1 MLQGAPGRVR
11 EYYDEHP
18 ISEARVLSA
27 LAGHGLGGPLTAEDL
42 FEFDQDHYG
51 GLAAVDALARRAG
64 IGAASRVLDLCAGLG
79 GPARFLASRRGS
91 AVVALELHAGR
102 AAGAARLNRLVKLP
116 RVTVVRADAT
126 TLPFAGGAFDACLS
140 QEALLH
146 IGDKPAV
153 LAECHRV
160 LARGG
165 RLAFSDWIVFPSL
178 GDRERERLWEWMAAT
193 TLQTLDGYRGLLGR
207 AGFTAV
213 EAEDLSGEWRTIVR
227 KRLELHRALRPQR
240 EARLGQQHYVEY
252 DQLHTYFVGLI
263 EAGKLGGGRFTAT
276 R

>member
-1 MLQGAPGRVR
+1 MLQGTPGRVR

-18 ISEARVLSA
+18 ISEAHVLAA
-27 LAGHGLGGPLTAEDL
+27 LAGQGLAGPVTADDL

-64 IGAASRVLDLCAGLG
+64 VGAASRVLDVCAGLG
-79 GPARFLASRRGS
+79 GPARFLANRRGS

-102 AAGAARLNRLVKLP
+102 AAGAARLNRMVKQT

-126 TLPFAGGAFDACLS
+126 MLPFKDGAFDACLS

-146 IGDKPAV
+146 IADKRAV
-153 LAECHRV
+153 LTECHRV
-160 LARGG
+160 LVRGG
-165 RLAFSDWIVFPSL
+165 RLAFTDWIAWPSL
-178 GDRERERLWEWMAAT
+178 ADRERLRLWDWMAAT
-193 TLQTLDGYRGLLGR
+193 NLQTLDGYRALLGH

-213 EAEDLSGEWRTIVR
+213 EAEDLSGEWRAIVR
-227 KRLELHRALRPQR
+227 KRIELHRALRPQR
-240 EARLGQQHYVEY
+240 EARFGRQHYVEY
-252 DQLHTYFVGLI
+252 DQLHAFFVGLI

>member
-18 ISEARVLSA
+18 ISEAGVLAA
-27 LAGHGLGGPLTAEDL
+27 LAGQGLRGPLTAEDL

-51 GLAAVDALARRAG
+51 GLGAVDTLARRAG
-64 IGAASRVLDLCAGLG
+64 VGAASRVLDLCAGLG

-102 AAGAARLNRLVKLP
+102 AAGAARLNRLVKQT

-126 TLPFAGGAFDACLS
+126 TLPFARGAFDACVS

-146 IGDKPAV
+146 IADKPAV

-160 LARGG
+160 LVPGG
-165 RLAFSDWIVFPSL
+165 RLAFSDWIAFPSL
-178 GDRERERLWEWMAAT
+178 GGRERERLWEWMAAT
-193 TLQTLDGYRGLLGR
+193 TLQTLEGYRGLLGR
-207 AGFTAV
+207 AGFSAV

-227 KRLELHRALRPQR
+227 KRLELHRALRLQR
-240 EARLGQQHYVEY
+240 EARLGRQHYLASE
-252 DQLHTYFVGLI
+252 QLHTHFVGLI